1 MLELLLHARPI
12 LTCGSILSKSWC
24 KVTWSQRM
32 DLFEWLV
39 FEGGERNSSTKN
51 KAAFFKL
58 QLVLFQREKTELDFW
73 HEHSFF
79 FFEFLGASKNP
90 GKKVF
95 QWLQL
100 PVLFEKMMENR
111 TAFTLK
117 AQHPKHMAEHVLSLF
132 YFKDIKG
139 DKPYTPKLQPWKVTG
154 TQKER
159 ILFQPSFFRGYV
171 RLCGVSRGLLPGEMV
186 LGRS

>member
-1 MLELLLHARPI
+1 MCLVPQGLAVKNNMVELLLHASPI

-39 FEGGERNSSTKN
+39 FEGGEINSSTKN
-51 KAAFFKL
+51 KAGFFKL
-58 QLVLFQREKTELDFW
+58 QFVLFQREKTELDFW
-73 HEHSFF
+73 HEHRVFFSFRVF
-79 FFEFLGASKNP
+79 GSFQGS

-95 QWLQL
+95 QWLNL
-100 PVLFEKMMENR
+100 PVLFEKMMENP

-117 AQHPKHMAEHVLSLF
+117 AQHPKHMATPVLSLF

-139 DKPYTPKLQPWKVTG
+139 DK
-154 TQKER
+154 
-159 ILFQPSFFRGYV
+159 
-171 RLCGVSRGLLPGEMV
+171 
-186 LGRS
+186 

>member
-1 MLELLLHARPI
+1 MQGP
-12 LTCGSILSKSWC
+12 
-24 KVTWSQRM
+24 
-32 DLFEWLV
+32 
-39 FEGGERNSSTKN
+39 
-51 KAAFFKL
+51 
-58 QLVLFQREKTELDFW
+58 FW
-73 HEHSFF
+73 HADRYCQSLGAKWHGRSAWICLSGWFSKVEKETHPQKTRLHSLNCSLFCSKERRRNWIFGMSTVF